1 MRQFVARPIYRP
13 PSEGL
18 RFLPECP
25 RMLRNLPGGAPLV
38 GWVGIQHGAGSCM
51 GSINLLNLA
60 SRQNTSFPLPGR
72 PGFFVETEQPGMLL
86 IGLERRLV
94 LFDLL
99 ARRLIETGVRLPED
113 ERVIINDGIAI
124 AGGLLFGTK
133 DLQFRERI
141 AGLYRFDAESRSLT
155 QLVAGEI
162 CSNGKHLVRDAD
174 GAVLI
179 EIDSLPRTITRY
191 RLDAGLRRVLEQS
204 LVVEPALLPAIPDG
218 LRATPDGAG
227 IVVAYYNPE
236 AVSMGLAQEIRL
248 ADGAVLTEW
257 LFPGSPR
264 VTCPEFAWIDGRVQ
278 LIFTT
283 ATEGMAREIRDIA
296 PEAGTM
302 FCAETHFQTMPEPPP
317 LLAMW
322 RNPIGPPGTGKR
334 LNTDERG

>member
-1 MRQFVARPIYRP
+1 MRQFVARPVYRP
-13 PSEGL
+13 ESEEL

-25 RMLRNLPGGAPLV
+25 RVMRNLPGGTPVL
-38 GWVGIQHGAGSCM
+38 GWVGIQHGVEWRT

-60 SRQNTSFPLPGR
+60 TGQNTSFPLPGR
-72 PGFFVETEQPGMLL
+72 PGFFVETEQPGVLL

-99 ARRLIETGVRLPED
+99 ARRLTETGFRLPED

-124 AGGLLFGTK
+124 PGGLLFGTK
-133 DLQFRERI
+133 HLQFLERI
-141 AGLYRFDAESRSLT
+141 GGLYHFDSESRELI

-162 CSNGKHLVRDAD
+162 CSNGKYFVRDAD
-174 GAVLI
+174 GALLI
-179 EIDSLPRTITRY
+179 EIDSQPKTITRY

-204 LVVEPALLPAIPDG
+204 LVVEPDSLPAIPDG

-227 IVVAYYNPE
+227 IVVAYYNPA

-283 ATEGMAREIRDIA
+283 ATEAMAQEIRDIA

-302 FCAETHFQTMPEPPP
+302 FCAETHFRTMPEAPP
-317 LLAMW
+317 LLAV
-322 RNPIGPPGTGKR
+322 
-334 LNTDERG
+334 

>member
-13 PSEGL
+13 ESEEL

-25 RMLRNLPGGAPLV
+25 RMLRNLPGGAPLL
-38 GWVGIQHGAGSCM
+38 GWVGIEHGVGWRT

-60 SRQNTSFPLPGR
+60 TGQNTSFPLPGR
-72 PGFFVETEQPGMLL
+72 PGFFVETEQPGVLL

-99 ARRLIETGVRLPED
+99 VARLIETGVGLPED

-133 DLQFRERI
+133 HLQFQERI
-141 AGLYRFDAESRSLT
+141 AGLYHLDAESKELT
-155 QLVAGEI
+155 LLVAGEI
-162 CSNGKHLVRDAD
+162 CSNGKHFVREAD

-179 EIDSLPRTITRY
+179 EIDSLPKTITRY
-191 RLDAGLRRVLEQS
+191 RLDAGLRQVLEQS
-204 LVVEPALLPAIPDG
+204 LVVEPDTLAALPDG
-218 LRATPDGAG
+218 LRAAPDGAS
-227 IVVAYYNPE
+227 IVVAFYNPA

-283 ATEGMAREIRDIA
+283 ATEDMAQEIRDIA

-317 LLAMW
+317 LL
-322 RNPIGPPGTGKR
+322 KV
-334 LNTDERG
+334 

>member
-13 PSEGL
+13 HSEEL

-25 RMLRNLPGGAPLV
+25 RMLRGLPGGAPLV
-38 GWVGIQHGAGSCM
+38 GWVAIEHGVGSGAGSF
-51 GSINLLNLA
+51 NLLNLA
-60 SRQNTSFPLPGR
+60 SRRNTSFPLPGR

-99 ARRLIETGVRLPED
+99 ARRLIETGVSLPED

-124 AGGLLFGTK
+124 PGGLLFGTK
-133 DLQFRERI
+133 HLQFRERI
-141 AGLYRFDAESRSLT
+141 AGLYHFDAKSKELT
-155 QLVAGEI
+155 QLVEGEI
-162 CSNGKHLVRDAD
+162 CSNGKHFVRDAD

-179 EIDSLPRTITRY
+179 EVDSLPKTITRY
-191 RLDAGLRRVLEQS
+191 RLDAALRQVLEQS
-204 LVVEPALLPAIPDG
+204 LVVEPDTLAAIPDG

-227 IVVAYYNPE
+227 IVVAFYNPA

-248 ADGAVLTEW
+248 KDGAVLTEW
-257 LFPGSPR
+257 QFPGSPR

-283 ATEGMAREIRDIA
+283 ATEGMEREIRDIA
-296 PEAGTM
+296 PEAGTI
-302 FCAETHFQTMPEPPP
+302 FCADTHFETMPEAPP
-317 LLAMW
+317 LLA
-322 RNPIGPPGTGKR
+322 
-334 LNTDERG
+334 L